1 MLARFQQVDRS
12 EIEMFHLGSIS
23 PSQVVCNYL
32 CLVMMCVCLCFY
44 KESPRQIQIV
54 QEVSLICNKKKSW
67 NRHWDL
73 DLAGFIQGF

>member
-1 MLARFQQVDRS
+1 
-12 EIEMFHLGSIS
+12 MFHLGSIS
-23 PSQVVCNYL
+23 HSQVECNYL
-32 CLVMMCVCLCFY
+32 YLGVMCLHLRFY

-54 QEVSLICNKKKSW
+54 QEVSLICNKKKLW